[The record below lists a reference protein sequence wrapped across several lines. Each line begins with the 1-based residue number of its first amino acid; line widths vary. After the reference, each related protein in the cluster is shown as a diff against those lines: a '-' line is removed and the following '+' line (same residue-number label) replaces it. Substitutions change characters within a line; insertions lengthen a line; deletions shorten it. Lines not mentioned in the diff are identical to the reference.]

1 MFWRLISWQTS
12 LWRTV
17 LESGHRNISSPS
29 LILSWLFLDPRAPL
43 IHFSIFLP
51 LPSVIGAQILPCH
64 QFCFIIFTHP
74 LYHGA
79 SPLRARRDCG
89 SCYYVRSA
97 EVSAFNKTDFWSL
110 ALKNHEFFHAI
121 KRENLNSAPFK
132 NLRFESLLTNDTFSP
147 NYLQK
152 WDAHRFMMGRMK
164 SSPRFNKAVRE
175 YFKGWKN
182 RCNL

>member
-1 MFWRLISWQTS
+1 MSWQTS
-12 LWRTV
+12 LWRTF
-17 LESGHRNISSPS
+17 LESSHRNISSPS

-79 SPLRARRDCG
+79 SPLRAKRDCG
-89 SCYYVRSA
+89 SRYYICSA

-132 NLRFESLLTNDTFSP
+132 NLRFESLLTNDTFFPQLPSEMRCTQIQDGE
-147 NYLQK
+147 NKIQ
-152 WDAHRFMMGRMK
+152 
-164 SSPRFNKAVRE
+164 SSF
-175 YFKGWKN
+175 
-182 RCNL
+182 